1 MKIGSCSHFV
11 CLGVILAFATLL
23 LGCSPSVGASSGVR
37 LNGIST
43 SIGLRP
49 RLVTKAYVHA
59 DASSASLYFT
69 DLSDAALTP
78 ESDLAGVSG
87 TIVHI
92 HLFAIPKA
100 GKTPIDRTASTATV
114 RTLVL
119 AEGHI
124 GVYGGG
130 GFMMPSGK
138 PGGRSFGGSISGA
151 SIRLTGSTPGFED
164 RIGAGE
170 FSASVAAPL
179 DQTTARRI
187 AARLEELIRFTT
199 PVEIGER
206 RPEPEEA
213 PSAVPLEVDDVRIE
227 SGSDE

>member
-1 MKIGSCSHFV
+1 M
-11 CLGVILAFATLL
+11 
-23 LGCSPSVGASSGVR
+23 
-37 LNGIST
+37 N
-43 SIGLRP
+43 
-49 RLVTKAYVHA
+49 A
-59 DASSASLYFT
+59 DASSANLYFT
-69 DLSDAALTP
+69 DLSDEALTP
-78 ESDLAGVSG
+78 GSDLTGVSG

-92 HLFAIPKA
+92 HLFAIPKV

-138 PGGRSFGGSISGA
+138 PGERTLGGSISSA

-179 DQTTARRI
+179 DEASARRI

-206 RPEPEEA
+206 RPEPEESPA
-213 PSAVPLEVDDVRIE
+213 EEPLEVDDVRIE